1 MNLDW
6 IEDMLVLLEERNFS
20 KAADRRHI
28 SQPAFSRRIQSLE
41 RWIGV
46 PLVDRTSKPIGFT
59 IDESLLEMDFHGLR
73 DQIFELRTKI
83 RAATH
88 DRKFIRVAA
97 QQALTIS
104 VFPDLTR
111 AIQNVVNNAS
121 FRLRSANRDECIA
134 MFLRGTIDVL
144 LCYEAGQHQSNIPS
158 VFAKKSVLFREKVIP
173 VVSTTNPNWR
183 GTRTDIQQPLPL
195 LSYPPESFL
204 GKVVKDYGIR
214 ELRHEYD
221 LEVIC
226 ESAFSAGLKE
236 MVLRDMG
243 IAWLPQRLIQTELE
257 VGRMTDLSSMLG
269 SIELQVALYWAD
281 SSLSELSAEIVDAI
295 GTIFGPSSSI
305 NFSNSKL

>member
-6 IEDMLVLLEERNFS
+6 VDDMLVLLEERNFS

-46 PLVDRTSKPIGFT
+46 PLVDRTSKPIGFM
-59 IDESLLEMDFHGLR
+59 IDEGLLEMGFHGLR
-73 DQIFELRTKI
+73 DQIFELRAKI
-83 RAATH
+83 RAAGH
-88 DRKFIRVAA
+88 DRRFIRVAA

-111 AIQNVVNNAS
+111 AIQNVVSNAS
-121 FRLRSANRDECIA
+121 FRLRSANRDECVA
-134 MFLRGTIDVL
+134 MFLRGSIDIL
-144 LCYEAGQHQSNIPS
+144 LCYETSQRQCIIPPL
-158 VFAKKSVLFREKVIP
+158 FAQKSALFKEKLIP
-173 VVSTTNPNWR
+173 VVSTTTPNWR
-183 GTRTDIQQPLPL
+183 NTLPDTQQPLPL

-214 ELRHEYD
+214 ALRHEYD
-221 LEVIC
+221 LDVIC
-226 ESAFSAGLKE
+226 ESAFSSGLKE

-243 IAWLPQRLIQTELE
+243 TAWLPQRLVQTELE
-257 VGRMTDLSSMLG
+257 IGRLKDLSSVLG

-281 SSLSELSAEIVDAI
+281 SSLSELSTEIVEAI

-305 NFSNSKL
+305 NFSNSTS